1 MASNVTTTQ
10 RAHALRLGRL
20 KAAESGRAR
29 AESRRSRV
37 ESVLDQLEQA
47 GELVA
52 NIEIA
57 RRAGVG
63 KNYLRESAPD
73 LAARAR
79 QVRSRLAGERAEQAL
94 AQQDELREQIISE
107 NDQLLGELQR
117 RGERIHFLEMNSPRP
132 ERSPW
137 QTAMVVLT
145 APRVPLLE
153 IRTDSS
159 VTGSVS
165 LRQRTVASRWSGTPC
180 DTSSP
185 TSCVNFEK
193 PSGALTR
200 QPQPCSNPNGQCVAI
215 SPLTTNTRPR

>member
-117 RGERIHFLEMNSPRP
+117 RGERIHFLENELAEARAQSLADRHGRIDGPTSAALRDQNGQLSDRVRELEAANRRLTM
-132 ERSPW
+132 ERDTLRHELADKLRELREAQRRIDASAAAL
-137 QTAMVVLT
+137 QQSERAMRRHLT
-145 APRVPLLE
+145 A
-153 IRTDSS
+153 D
-159 VTGSVS
+159 
-165 LRQRTVASRWSGTPC
+165 
-180 DTSSP
+180 D
-185 TSCVNFEK
+185 
-193 PSGALTR
+193 
-200 QPQPCSNPNGQCVAI
+200 
-215 SPLTTNTRPR
+215 